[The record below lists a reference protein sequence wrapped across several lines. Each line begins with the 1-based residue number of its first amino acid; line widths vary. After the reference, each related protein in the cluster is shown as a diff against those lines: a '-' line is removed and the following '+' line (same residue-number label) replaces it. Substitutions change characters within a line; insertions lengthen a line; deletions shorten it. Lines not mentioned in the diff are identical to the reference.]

1 MLQRT
6 IQMITVRVSCAEWL
20 IMRLIPDN
28 NDDQRSVIPSA
39 WAPAIFAAGIMAIG
53 ALSTLLVVTLDA
65 LRPAVGDMVVL
76 RPGPGD
82 DSVRVVVQ
90 PLTADGPAAS
100 RDACV
105 FDTKVAR
112 LPGGSLIVEARRE
125 TSPPT
130 YQLHW
135 SGGQTAAGADTCGSS
150 ADLTIGRIDL
160 QKLANASGGFG
171 LRHLR

>member
-1 MLQRT
+1 
-6 IQMITVRVSCAEWL
+6 
-20 IMRLIPDN
+20 MRLVPDN
-28 NDDQRSVIPSA
+28 NDGRGSSIPTA
-39 WAPAIFAAGIMAIG
+39 WAPAIFAAGIMVIG

-65 LRPAVGDMVVL
+65 MRPAVGDIVVL
-76 RPGPGD
+76 RPAPGD
-82 DSVRVVVQ
+82 DNVRVVVQ
-90 PLTADGPAAS
+90 PLATGVLAGS
-100 RDACV
+100 RDDCV

-112 LPGGSLIVEARRE
+112 LPGGSLIVEARLE

-135 SGGQTAAGADTCGSS
+135 SGGETAAGDDTCGSS